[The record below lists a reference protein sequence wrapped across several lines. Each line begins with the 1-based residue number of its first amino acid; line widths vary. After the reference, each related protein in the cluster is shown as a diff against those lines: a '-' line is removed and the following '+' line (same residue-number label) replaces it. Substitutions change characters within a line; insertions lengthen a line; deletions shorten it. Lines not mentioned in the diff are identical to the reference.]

1 MSLNLIKNNSS
12 SPFHLQRSIVNQGGE
27 GGAYESGGYTGES
40 QYSDVGIS
48 SAITSFGKILGAGI
62 GSRTEKDENN
72 ANINK
77 EARLQK
83 RSTRIEGK
91 QRTAIEKDNIQK
103 ATKLGERN
111 QRVKVRKEKTT
122 EKIKKYN
129 ESQKPTLKSD
139 IKSTSKAGEQK
150 VVESAASN
158 KMEEER
164 QSYAFNDNYDI
175 VNPNS

>member
-12 SPFHLQRSIVNQGGE
+12 SPFHLQRSIVDQGGE

-40 QYSDVGIS
+40 QYSDGGVS

-77 EARLQK
+77 ETRLQK

-91 QRTAIEKDNIQK
+91 QKTAIEKDNIQDLRI
-103 ATKLGERN
+103 LGCLKTAHRYMERMA
-111 QRVKVRKEKTT
+111 
-122 EKIKKYN
+122 I
-129 ESQKPTLKSD
+129 
-139 IKSTSKAGEQK
+139 
-150 VVESAASN
+150 
-158 KMEEER
+158 
-164 QSYAFNDNYDI
+164 
-175 VNPNS
+175 